1 MNLIL
6 FGPPGA
12 GKGTQSGLLIERRHM
27 RQISTGDLFR
37 SAIKSGTAL
46 GLEAKSFID
55 TGRLVPDSVTIGL
68 VDEELSRSG
77 SDGFIL
83 DGFPRNVVQA
93 EALEDILQSRG
104 LKVDRVIFLEVPQ
117 SLLLGRL
124 TGRRVCRACGAVYH
138 LETKPIKKDGLC
150 DVCGGEVIQRPDDKE
165 EVIRT
170 RLEAYE
176 HNTRPLKD
184 YYRSKGAYVEV
195 DGTGS
200 SEEVF
205 SRITKVL

>member
-68 VDEELSRSG
+68 KMKSFLGQVQMGL
-77 SDGFIL
+77 FWMV
-83 DGFPRNVVQA
+83 FPA
-93 EALEDILQSRG
+93 
-104 LKVDRVIFLEVPQ
+104 
-117 SLLLGRL
+117 
-124 TGRRVCRACGAVYH
+124 T
-138 LETKPIKKDGLC
+138 
-150 DVCGGEVIQRPDDKE
+150 
-165 EVIRT
+165 
-170 RLEAYE
+170 
-176 HNTRPLKD
+176 
-184 YYRSKGAYVEV
+184 
-195 DGTGS
+195 
-200 SEEVF
+200 
-205 SRITKVL
+205 

>member
-150 DVCGGEVIQRPDDKE
+150 DVCGGEVIQRPDDNE